1 MPGYIARRLTFAV
14 LTIWAI
20 SLVCFLIIQAPGTDY
35 VDVYIGRLLQNEQIY
50 ITLEEAEALRVYH
63 GLDKPVYVQYLKW
76 IWNMVRA
83 DFGYSFEQMFPIKD
97 LIAERVLYTIA
108 LTGMTVLVTWT
119 MAIPMGIFSAL
130 RQHSVADYTV
140 TMLGFIGLA
149 VPDFLLGLVL
159 MYVTFKYFH
168 VSVGGLFSPE
178 YITGPLPDQAQWMGW
193 SLQRLWN
200 MITHLWIPAV
210 VLGTSGTAGLIRI
223 MRNNLLDELYKN
235 YVTTARSKGLASW
248 RVIAKYPV
256 RVAINPLISSI
267 GYLLPTLVGGS
278 VIVSIVLGLPT
289 LGPLLLRA
297 LLDHDIYLSSTI
309 ILLLGI
315 LTVIGTMISDILLVI
330 VDPRISMHKT
340 AE

>member
-1 MPGYIARRLTFAV
+1 MRSYIARRLILGV
-14 LTIWAI
+14 VTIWAM
-20 SLVCFLIIQAPGTDY
+20 SLVCFLIIQAPGPDY
-35 VDVYIGRLLQNEQIY
+35 VDVYIGRLLANEAIY
-50 ITLEEAEALRVYH
+50 ITIEEAEALRAYY
-63 GLDKPVYVQYLKW
+63 GLDKPVYVQYRKW

-83 DFGYSFEQMFPIKD
+83 DFGYSFDQALPIKE
-97 LIAERVLYTIA
+97 LIAERVLFTIA
-108 LTGMTVLVTWT
+108 LTGMTVLITWT
-119 MAIPMGIFSAL
+119 MAIPIGIFSAL

-140 TMLGFIGLA
+140 TLLGFIGLA
-149 VPDFLLGLVL
+149 VPDFLLGLIL

-178 YITGPLPDQAQWMGW
+178 YVTGPLPDQAQWMGW

-200 MITHLWIPAV
+200 MITA
-210 VLGTSGTAGLIRI
+210 GTAGLIRI
-223 MRNNLLDELYKN
+223 MRNNLLDELSKP

-256 RVAINPLISSI
+256 RLAINPLVSSI

-297 LLDHDIYLSSTI
+297 LLDQDIYLSSTI

-315 LTVIGTMISDILLVI
+315 LTVIGTMISDILLVV

-340 AE
+340 ME

>member
-1 MPGYIARRLTFAV
+1 MRSYIARRLIFGV
-14 LTIWAI
+14 VTIWAM
-20 SLVCFLIIQAPGTDY
+20 SLVCFLIIQAPGPDY
-35 VDVYIGRLLQNEQIY
+35 VDVYIGRLLANEAIY
-50 ITLEEAEALRVYH
+50 ITIEEAEALRAYL
-63 GLDKPVYVQYLKW
+63 GLDKPVYVQYRKW

-83 DFGYSFEQMFPIKD
+83 DFGYSFDQALPIKE
-97 LIAERVLYTIA
+97 LIAERVLFTIA
-108 LTGMTVLVTWT
+108 LTGMTVLITWT
-119 MAIPMGIFSAL
+119 MAIPIGIFSAL
-130 RQHSVADYTV
+130 RRHSVADYTV
-140 TMLGFIGLA
+140 TLLGFIGLA
-149 VPDFLLGLVL
+149 VPDFLLGLIL

-178 YITGPLPDQAQWMGW
+178 YVTGPLPDQAQWMGW

-210 VLGTSGTAGLIRI
+210 VLGTAGTAGLIRI
-223 MRNNLLDELYKN
+223 MRNNLLDELNKP

-256 RVAINPLISSI
+256 RLAINPLVSSI

-297 LLDHDIYLSSTI
+297 LLDQDIYLSSTI

-315 LTVIGTMISDILLVI
+315 LTVIGTMISDILLVV

-340 AE
+340 ME